1 MSHNDTTSNNP
12 ITTNPPTKT
21 NNSSNSPTPINPS
34 TSIITNPYNIKDSIY
49 SYLKLSR
56 CEMALLIYML
66 FQEEREIERNKW
78 IENSELTPLNLK
90 TCFQQVNKITID
102 VIRLYRLTG
111 MSRSSFYRTF
121 KKLVKKGYII
131 ENKYDIV
138 DQSGSKENKEKYNLV

>member
-12 ITTNPPTKT
+12 ITTNTPITT
-21 NNSSNSPTPINPS
+21 NNPTNPP
-34 TSIITNPYNIKDSIY
+34 TSIIINPYNIKDSIY

-78 IENSELTPLNLK
+78 IENSELTPLD
-90 TCFQQVNKITID
+90 KITID
-102 VIRLYRLTG
+102 VIKLYRLTG

-131 ENKYDIV
+131 ESKYDIV

>member
-1 MSHNDTTSNNP
+1 MSHNDTTSN
-12 ITTNPPTKT
+12 PPT
-21 NNSSNSPTPINPS
+21 
-34 TSIITNPYNIKDSIY
+34 SITTNPYNIKDSIY

-66 FQEEREIERNKW
+66 FQEETEIEKNKW
-78 IENSELTPLNLK
+78 IENSELTPD
-90 TCFQQVNKITID
+90 KITID
-102 VIRLYRLTG
+102 VIKLYRLTG

>member
-1 MSHNDTTSNNP
+1 MSHNDTTSNNTTINTPP
-12 ITTNPPTKT
+12 ITTN
-21 NNSSNSPTPINPS
+21 NPINPP
-34 TSIITNPYNIKDSIY
+34 TSITINPYNIKDSIY

-78 IENSELTPLNLK
+78 IENSELTPLD
-90 TCFQQVNKITID
+90 KITID
-102 VIRLYRLTG
+102 VIKLYRLTG

>member
-12 ITTNPPTKT
+12 TTTNNPTNLPTPITTKDSPINPPT
-21 NNSSNSPTPINPS
+21 SIIINP
-34 TSIITNPYNIKDSIY
+34 YRIKDSIY

-56 CEMALLIYML
+56 CEIALLIYML
-66 FQEEREIERNKW
+66 FQKETEVTKEHEYLNIPKDQW
-78 IENSELTPLNLK
+78 MIPL
-90 TCFQQVNKITID
+90 NKITID
-102 VIRLYRLTG
+102 VIELYRLTG

-131 ENKYDIV
+131 ESKYDIV

>member
-1 MSHNDTTSNNP
+1 MSHNDTTSTNP
-12 ITTNPPTKT
+12 ITTKDSP
-21 NNSSNSPTPINPS
+21 NNSTSPFINPFC
-34 TSIITNPYNIKDSIY
+34 IKDSIY

-78 IENSELTPLNLK
+78 IENSELTPLD
-90 TCFQQVNKITID
+90 KITID
-102 VIRLYRLTG
+102 VIKLYRLTG

-121 KKLVKKGYII
+121 KKLIKKGYII

>member
-12 ITTNPPTKT
+12 ITTNNPT
-21 NNSSNSPTPINPS
+21 NPPTPITTNPLNNIPTQTNPS
-34 TSIITNPYNIKDSIY
+34 SPSSPFINPFRIKDSIY

-56 CEMALLIYML
+56 CEIDLLIYML
-66 FQEEREIERNKW
+66 FQTETEKNKW
-78 IENSELTPLNLK
+78 IENSNLIPS
-90 TCFQQVNKITID
+90 NKITID
-102 VIRLYRLTG
+102 VIELYRLTG

-131 ENKYDIV
+131 ESKYDIV

>member
-1 MSHNDTTSNNP
+1 MSHNDTTSN
-12 ITTNPPTKT
+12 PPT
-21 NNSSNSPTPINPS
+21 
-34 TSIITNPYNIKDSIY
+34 SITINPYNIKASIY

-56 CEMALLIYML
+56 CEMALLIYIL
-66 FQEEREIERNKW
+66 FQTETEVIKEHEYFNIPKDQW
-78 IENSELTPLNLK
+78 MVPL
-90 TCFQQVNKITID
+90 NKITID
-102 VIRLYRLTG
+102 VIELYRLTG

>member
-12 ITTNPPTKT
+12 ITI
-21 NNSSNSPTPINPS
+21 NNSPNNIPTQ
-34 TSIITNPYNIKDSIY
+34 TSSSSFPFINPYNIKDSIY

-78 IENSELTPLNLK
+78 IENSELTPLD
-90 TCFQQVNKITID
+90 KITID
-102 VIRLYRLTG
+102 VIKLYKLTG

-121 KKLVKKGYII
+121 KKLVKKGYIR
-131 ENKYDIV
+131 ESKYDIV
-138 DQSGSKENKEKYNLV
+138 DQSGSKGNKEKYNLV

>member
-1 MSHNDTTSNNP
+1 MSHNDTNSNTPPSTNNP
-12 ITTNPPTKT
+12 TNPPT
-21 NNSSNSPTPINPS
+21 
-34 TSIITNPYNIKDSIY
+34 SITINPYNIKDSIY

-66 FQEEREIERNKW
+66 FQEETEIEKNKW
-78 IENSELTPLNLK
+78 IENSELTPLD
-90 TCFQQVNKITID
+90 KITID
-102 VIRLYRLTG
+102 VIKLYRLTG

>member
-12 ITTNPPTKT
+12 ITTNTPT
-21 NNSSNSPTPINPS
+21 NPS
-34 TSIITNPYNIKDSIY
+34 TSITINPYNIKDSIY

-56 CEMALLIYML
+56 CEMALLIYIL

-78 IENSELTPLNLK
+78 IENSELTPLD
-90 TCFQQVNKITID
+90 KITID
-102 VIRLYRLTG
+102 VIKLYRLTG

>member
-1 MSHNDTTSNNP
+1 MSHNDTTSN
-12 ITTNPPTKT
+12 PPT
-21 NNSSNSPTPINPS
+21 
-34 TSIITNPYNIKDSIY
+34 SITTNPYNIKDSIY

-66 FQEEREIERNKW
+66 FQEETEIEKNKW
-78 IENSELTPLNLK
+78 IENSELTPLD
-90 TCFQQVNKITID
+90 KITID
-102 VIRLYRLTG
+102 VIKLYRLTG

>member
-1 MSHNDTTSNNP
+1 MSHNDTTSNTP
-12 ITTNPPTKT
+12 ITTN
-21 NNSSNSPTPINPS
+21 NSPINPP
-34 TSIITNPYNIKDSIY
+34 TSIIINPYRIKDSIY

-78 IENSELTPLNLK
+78 IENSELTPLD
-90 TCFQQVNKITID
+90 KITID
-102 VIRLYRLTG
+102 VIKLYRLTG

-131 ENKYDIV
+131 ESKYDIV

>member
-12 ITTNPPTKT
+12 ITTNNPTNNIPTPTNPPT
-21 NNSSNSPTPINPS
+21 
-34 TSIITNPYNIKDSIY
+34 SITINPYNIKDSIY

-102 VIRLYRLTG
+102 VIKLYRLTG

-131 ENKYDIV
+131 ESKYDIV

>member
-12 ITTNPPTKT
+12 P
-21 NNSSNSPTPINPS
+21 
-34 TSIITNPYNIKDSIY
+34 TSITINPYNIKASIY

-66 FQEEREIERNKW
+66 LQEETEIEKNKW
-78 IENSELTPLNLK
+78 IENSDLTPPD
-90 TCFQQVNKITID
+90 KITID
-102 VIRLYRLTG
+102 VIKLYRLTG

>member
-1 MSHNDTTSNNP
+1 MSHNDTTSN
-12 ITTNPPTKT
+12 PP
-21 NNSSNSPTPINPS
+21 

-78 IENSELTPLNLK
+78 IENSELTPLDLK

-102 VIRLYRLTG
+102 VIKLYRLTG

>member
-1 MSHNDTTSNNP
+1 MSHNDTISNNP
-12 ITTNPPTKT
+12 ITTNTPPNNIPTPTNPPT
-21 NNSSNSPTPINPS
+21 
-34 TSIITNPYNIKDSIY
+34 SITINPYNIKDSIY

-78 IENSELTPLNLK
+78 IENSELTPPD
-90 TCFQQVNKITID
+90 KITID
-102 VIRLYRLTG
+102 VIKLYRLTG

-138 DQSGSKENKEKYNLV
+138 DQSGSKENREKYNLV

>member
-12 ITTNPPTKT
+12 ITTNNPTNPP
-21 NNSSNSPTPINPS
+21 

-78 IENSELTPLNLK
+78 IENSELTPS
-90 TCFQQVNKITID
+90 NKITID

>member
-12 ITTNPPTKT
+12 ITTNST
-21 NNSSNSPTPINPS
+21 SSPFINPFC
-34 TSIITNPYNIKDSIY
+34 IKDSIY

-56 CEMALLIYML
+56 CEMALLIYIL
-66 FQEEREIERNKW
+66 FQTEIEKNKW
-78 IENSELTPLNLK
+78 IENSDLMPLD
-90 TCFQQVNKITID
+90 KITID
-102 VIRLYRLTG
+102 VIELYKLTG

>member
-1 MSHNDTTSNNP
+1 MSHNDTTLNNP
-12 ITTNPPTKT
+12 IITNNPT
-21 NNSSNSPTPINPS
+21 NNSTSPFINPFR
-34 TSIITNPYNIKDSIY
+34 IKDSIY

-78 IENSELTPLNLK
+78 IENSELTPLD
-90 TCFQQVNKITID
+90 KITID
-102 VIRLYRLTG
+102 VIKLYRLTG

>member
-12 ITTNPPTKT
+12 ITNNPPTNPPT
-21 NNSSNSPTPINPS
+21 
-34 TSIITNPYNIKDSIY
+34 SITINPYNIKTSIY

-66 FQEEREIERNKW
+66 FQEETETEKNKW
-78 IENSELTPLNLK
+78 IENSELTPLD
-90 TCFQQVNKITID
+90 KITID
-102 VIRLYRLTG
+102 VIELYRLTG

>member
-12 ITTNPPTKT
+12 ITTNTPPST
-21 NNSSNSPTPINPS
+21 NNPINPP
-34 TSIITNPYNIKDSIY
+34 TSITTNPYNIKDSIY

-66 FQEEREIERNKW
+66 FQEETEIEKNKW
-78 IENSELTPLNLK
+78 IENSDLMPS
-90 TCFQQVNKITID
+90 NKITID
-102 VIRLYRLTG
+102 VIRLYKLTG

>member
-12 ITTNPPTKT
+12 TTNTPPST
-21 NNSSNSPTPINPS
+21 NNPTNPS

-66 FQEEREIERNKW
+66 FQEEREIERNKQ
-78 IENSELTPLNLK
+78 IENSELTPLD
-90 TCFQQVNKITID
+90 KITIN
-102 VIRLYRLTG
+102 VIELYRLTG

>member
-12 ITTNPPTKT
+12 ITTN
-21 NNSSNSPTPINPS
+21 NPINPP

-78 IENSELTPLNLK
+78 IENSDLTPD
-90 TCFQQVNKITID
+90 KITID
-102 VIRLYRLTG
+102 VIKLYRLTG

-131 ENKYDIV
+131 ESKYDIV

>member
-12 ITTNPPTKT
+12 ITTNST
-21 NNSSNSPTPINPS
+21 SSPFINPFC
-34 TSIITNPYNIKDSIY
+34 IKDSIY

-56 CEMALLIYML
+56 CEMALLIYIL
-66 FQEEREIERNKW
+66 FQTEIEKNKW
-78 IENSELTPLNLK
+78 IENSDLTPLD
-90 TCFQQVNKITID
+90 KITID
-102 VIRLYRLTG
+102 VIELYRLTG